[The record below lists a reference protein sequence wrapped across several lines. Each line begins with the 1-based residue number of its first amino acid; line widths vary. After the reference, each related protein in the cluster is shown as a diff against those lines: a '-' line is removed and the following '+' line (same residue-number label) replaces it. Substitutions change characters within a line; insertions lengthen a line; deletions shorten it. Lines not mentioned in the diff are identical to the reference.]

1 MMRTYRQLGTIL
13 TLIFSILIQGCDE
26 AKPVVRVGVIYSF
39 TGKMAEYEKPL
50 LDALTLAIEEINA
63 KGGVI
68 GRKVVPVIVDGK
80 SDWKTFAQEAE
91 RLIVEEGV
99 SALFACGNSACRKA
113 IKPVVEKYQNLL
125 FYPIQY
131 EGMEQSPNIIY
142 TGSTP
147 NQQITPSV
155 IWSLKNLGKSYYLI
169 GSNCIYSRAV
179 NLIIKDL
186 LMSQQGEIL
195 GEKYIPLGSVEM
207 GTVFDEIVELQPDVI
222 LNTMCDASNNAFFE
236 KLKTINSPPII
247 SYGIAG
253 LDIVNVNTELM
264 VGHYA
269 AWNYYQSI
277 DSDENQ
283 RFISE
288 FKLRFG
294 EQRKINDRMEANY
307 VGFRLW
313 ANAVEHAKS
322 TSALRV
328 KSVIGTESFNAPEGI
343 VAVDQATQHLWK
355 TARIGR
361 FRKDG
366 VIDVVWQS
374 ERPIRPVPYLS
385 YRSKKEWQQL
395 VDNLPLNEAVQ

>member
-1 MMRTYRQLGTIL
+1 MIRTYRQLVTYIA
-13 TLIFSILIQGCDE
+13 IICSILIQGCNE
-26 AKPVVRVGVIYSF
+26 ERPVVRVGVIHSF

-50 LDALTLAIEEINA
+50 FDALTLAIEEVNA
-63 KGGVI
+63 KGGVV
-68 GRKVVPVIVDGK
+68 GRKVVPVVVDGK

-99 SALFACGNSACRKA
+99 SAIFACGNSACRKA
-113 IKPVVEKYQNLL
+113 IKPIVEKYQNLL

-131 EGMEQSPNIIY
+131 EGMEQSPHIVY

-147 NQQITPSV
+147 NQQITPSI

-169 GSNCIYSRAV
+169 GSDCIYSRSV

-186 LMSQQGEIL
+186 LMSQRVQIV
-195 GEKYIPLGSVEM
+195 GEKYISIGSIDM
-207 GTVFDEIVELQPDVI
+207 GNVFDEIIKLQPDVI
-222 LNTMCDASNNAFFE
+222 LNTMCGASNNTFFE
-236 KLKTINSPPII
+236 KLKTINSPPVI

-269 AWNYYQSI
+269 AWNYYQDI

-283 RFISE
+283 RFVGN
-288 FKLRFG
+288 FKQRFG
-294 EQRKINDRMEANY
+294 EQRRINDRMEASY

-313 ANAVEHAKS
+313 ASAAEHAKS
-322 TSALRV
+322 TSPLRV
-328 KSVIGTESFNAPEGI
+328 KAVIGTESFNAPEGI
-343 VAVDQATQHLWK
+343 VAVDPITQHLWK
-355 TARIGR
+355 TARIGQ
-361 FRKDG
+361 FRNG
-366 VIDVVWQS
+366 GMIDIVWQS

-395 VDNLPLNEAVQ
+395 VDKLPLNETVQ